1 MPLDPDPLAT
11 WPQGG
16 PPVGSPTEHRHALG
30 GDALELGPFLLHRN
44 KGREAFE
51 AQEFAKARRDLDL
64 AHRIRPDDP
73 DVLYWLA
80 MTLFRLDQY
89 PEAERTFARLI
100 ELKPGVATL
109 QVNRGIVLYKMDRAA
124 EAEAL
129 FRAALSI
136 GGAGNRPHL
145 YLGLI
150 AARRGANREAMLHF
164 DAAGAEVMAA
174 RMRERLTPLT
184 ASVPPATLAVL
195 SEAPAVSPWP
205 PVKLPAGV
213 RPAPGLELAL
223 GAAQPGETVRRDAAF
238 TPYGRF
244 LVEVDFRGM
253 ILVRR
258 GAIAAGIGELQYDAA
273 AEEDDLLRTS
283 GDGRV
288 VLASEGRRLAI
299 VPLDGGNLHVEL
311 SHFVACEQTLTR
323 ELVSLGRRDGL
334 GLRAISLTG
343 TGLVVVATGGAPLV
357 VPLAPDVPICIAAE
371 MIVGWSGALEPALV
385 RQGSLED
392 RALRGPGGAL
402 KLRFRGEGQLLMD
415 HRRED
420 GL

>member
-1 MPLDPDPLAT
+1 MPRDPDPLAT
-11 WPQGG
+11 WPLDALQGG
-16 PPVGSPTEHRHALG
+16 SAAEDRLPSG

-51 AQEFAKARRDLDL
+51 AQEFARARRDLDL

-73 DVLYWLA
+73 EVLYWLA

-89 PEAERTFARLI
+89 AEAERVFARLI
-100 ELKPGVATL
+100 EIKPGVPTL
-109 QVNRGIVLYKMDRAA
+109 QVNRGIVLYKMGRAA

-129 FRAALSI
+129 FRAALAL
-136 GGAGNRPHL
+136 GGAGNRPQL

-150 AARRGANREAMLHF
+150 AARRGETRDAIRHF

-174 RMRERLTPLT
+174 RMRERLTSTPGLSSPPPPGFPLQPT
-184 ASVPPATLAVL
+184 TDLPSLPG
-195 SEAPAVSPWP
+195 
-205 PVKLPAGV
+205 PV
-213 RPAPGLELAL
+213 PGLEQAL
-223 GAAQPGETVRRDAAF
+223 GAAQPGEVVRRDAAF

-244 LVEVDFRGM
+244 LVEVAFRGM
-253 ILVRR
+253 IFVRR
-258 GAIAAGIGELQYDAA
+258 GAIAAYVGELQYDAA
-273 AEEDDLLRTS
+273 AEEEELLRTS
-283 GDGRV
+283 GEGRV

-311 SHFVACEQTLTR
+311 SHFVACEQTLSR

-334 GLRAISLTG
+334 GLRAISMTG
-343 TGLVVVATGGAPLV
+343 TGLAVVATGGAPLV
-357 VPLAPDVPICIAAE
+357 VPLAPEVPVCIAAD

-402 KLRFRGEGQLLMD
+402 KLRFRGQGQLILD